1 MSNATSDSAVLR
13 TRDLTKRFGSLTAVD
28 EVTWSVEPGE
38 TKAIIGP
45 NGAGKSTF
53 FNMLSGVFPPTSGE
67 IEFSGESITGK
78 QEHEIARLGLV
89 KTYQKTNIFGESTV
103 FENIRIA
110 AQMNETTYDMW
121 SKSSNLTSVNERT
134 EAVLD
139 RVGLSEE
146 RDRVAEELPHGLQRK
161 IEVGIALATDPDVIL
176 FDEPIAGM
184 SEDGRREILTVLEE
198 LSEDPSLTIVL
209 TEHDFDLVMNFAE
222 EITVLHQ
229 GSILTEGT
237 PEEITSD
244 EEVQRVYLGDG

>member
-1 MSNATSDSAVLR
+1 MSNATSDSAILR

-67 IEFSGESITGK
+67 IEFNGESITEK

-110 AQMNETTYDMW
+110 AQMNETTYNMW
-121 SKSSNLTSVNERT
+121 SKSSNMTAVNDRA

-237 PEEITSD
+237 PEEITGD

>member
-1 MSNATSDSAVLR
+1 MSNATSDSAILR

-67 IEFSGESITGK
+67 IEFSGESITEK

-110 AQMNETTYDMW
+110 AQMKETTYNMW
-121 SKSSNLTSVNERT
+121 SKSSDMTAVNDRA

-237 PEEITSD
+237 PEEITGD

>member
-1 MSNATSDSAVLR
+1 MSNATSDSAILR

-67 IEFSGESITGK
+67 IEFSGESITEK

-110 AQMNETTYDMW
+110 AQMNETTYNMW
-121 SKSSNLTSVNERT
+121 SKSSNMTAVNERA

-237 PEEITSD
+237 PEEITGD